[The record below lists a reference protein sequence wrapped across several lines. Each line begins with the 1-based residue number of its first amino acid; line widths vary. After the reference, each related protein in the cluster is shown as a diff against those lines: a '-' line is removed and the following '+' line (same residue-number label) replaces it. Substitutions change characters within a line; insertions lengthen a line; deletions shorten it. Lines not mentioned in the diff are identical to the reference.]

1 MFLRQGTCRNHM
13 MGILIFRSVSGQE
26 EQAWNQPISLSIRL
40 RPSPMGETKISPSS
54 RWLRQKPHSPL
65 RQWVSMAIPARS
77 SATATGS
84 EAAASMTSS
93 WMPRR
98 TVILKVLVS
107 VPFG

>member
-1 MFLRQGTCRNHM
+1 MVYI
-13 MGILIFRSVSGQE
+13 MGILIFRSLSGQE
-26 EQAWNQPISLSIRL
+26 EQAWNQPISLSMRR
-40 RPSPMGETKISPSS
+40 RPSPIGETKISPSS

-65 RQWVSMAIPARS
+65 RQWVSIAMPERY

-84 EAAASMTSS
+84 EAFASITSS